1 MYDVTKM
8 NIWRKQASQWEES
21 NFDLYDLTPWPIIV
35 LWSEFFLIFLYVY
48 FYKLLWFFFYSTCSD
63 VMRFDWGPRGDTEL
77 LRGCVHEYI
86 HLLYGRVL
94 QTTSQG
100 QERIDVY
107 IYIFKVTVQ
116 CGLLLRIFYH
126 WNYWPI

>member
-1 MYDVTKM
+1 M
-8 NIWRKQASQWEES
+8 I
-21 NFDLYDLTPWPIIV
+21 
-35 LWSEFFLIFLYVY
+35 
-48 FYKLLWFFFYSTCSD
+48 FFYSTCSD

-86 HLLYGRVL
+86 HFLYDRVL

-107 IYIFKVTVQ
+107 IYIQSNCMCSADFYCEYFTTGITGRYSKKKYMYTAWFP
-116 CGLLLRIFYH
+116 IFD
-126 WNYWPI
+126 ISKK